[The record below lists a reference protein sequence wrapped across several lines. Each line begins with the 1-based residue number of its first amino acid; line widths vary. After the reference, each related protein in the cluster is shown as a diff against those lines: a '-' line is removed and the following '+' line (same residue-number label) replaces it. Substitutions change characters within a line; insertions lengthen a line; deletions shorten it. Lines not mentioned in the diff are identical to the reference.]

1 MTDDDRRAIVAE
13 IAAMLNLRDRAALP
27 GPNVTASELAREV
40 GISDEAA
47 MFQLRCLEREG
58 RLASGLVVIEGHR
71 RRVFWKNEGGRD
83 A

>member
-47 MFQLRCLEREG
+47 MAWRTP
-58 RLASGLVVIEGHR
+58 HR
-71 RRVFWKNEGGRD
+71 AAKLSSRRAEAHFPEHPP
-83 A
+83 